1 MLALRQPPK
10 AESACLS
17 AEQRGWERVQDGGTA
32 PSAPDSRFVSLIL
45 VFFFFF
51 LLTCNKSS
59 CLEARVSPFAFG
71 SCYFSAQPRKVMCIR
86 ALWITDVQEIICGV
100 MGYL

>member
-1 MLALRQPPK
+1 MLALQQPPK

-45 VFFFFF
+45 VSF

-71 SCYFSAQPRKVMCIR
+71 SCYFSAQPRKVMCMR
-86 ALWITDVQEIICGV
+86 ALWITNVQEIICGV

>member
-17 AEQRGWERVQDGGTA
+17 AEQRGWERVHDGGTA

-45 VFFFFF
+45 VFF
-51 LLTCNKSS
+51 
-59 CLEARVSPFAFG
+59 
-71 SCYFSAQPRKVMCIR
+71 SANLQ
-86 ALWITDVQEIICGV
+86 
-100 MGYL
+100 